1 MEISVEN
8 WASIKPWQKKD
19 ILPNTL
25 GLWCWASLKIVTC
38 GQNFHHQS
46 HHMFRIN
53 YSLHDFLF
61 SSEQFFLKGYF
72 FWFPS
77 SSSLFRKEKKR
88 SIWSSPFPTFK
99 KMLEGQ
105 NKPFRHQNCFNIVS
119 ASYQCV
125 SLGKGSVL
133 LPVTTRPKWKKCC
146 QGPKSGWPKPLGPHS
161 GNLRG
166 EWKVINDMLWEAVM
180 IGLKLRQRAWLCT
193 RQTTAGESEVG
204 VEWEPDSPPRC
215 VRRIQ
220 PGTSGDQTPFHSC
233 WFLYKQVSLSLFGT
247 GATREKFELPKTIK
261 TDKRGVKAAEP

>member
-72 FWFPS
+72 FFNFP
-77 SSSLFRKEKKR
+77 LLPPCFAKKKNVASGVLPFLR
-88 SIWSSPFPTFK
+88 ST

-105 NKPFRHQNCFNIVS
+105 NKPVCQQNCFNIVS

-125 SLGKGSVL
+125 SLGKSSVL
-133 LPVTTRPKWKKCC
+133 LPVTTWPKWKKCC

-166 EWKVINDMLWEAVM
+166 EWKVINDMLWEAVSYD
-180 IGLKLRQRAWLCT
+180 R
-193 RQTTAGESEVG
+193 SEI
-204 VEWEPDSPPRC
+204 EATC
-215 VRRIQ
+215 VAV
-220 PGTSGDQTPFHSC
+220 H
-233 WFLYKQVSLSLFGT
+233 
-247 GATREKFELPKTIK
+247 AT
-261 TDKRGVKAAEP
+261 DDCRGVGGGSGVGARLTSTLCAENPAWDIWRPNAVPFVLVPV